1 MMRYLASTIGLAL
14 ILVLSLPTFSNAQAL
29 ERLTY
34 RDDLFGWEAVGR
46 LDLGSSGYC
55 TGVLI
60 APEQVLTAAHCVFDR
75 LGNPRPVHSLVFR
88 AGYRDG
94 KSIAERRVSHYAVMD
109 DYEPLAGM
117 TTRNVR
123 SDAALLELSRP
134 VPVSDANP
142 FAIYTGPAIG
152 NSVSVVSYGR
162 NRDDALSWQRSCGVL
177 GQGGGVISFDCDVT
191 FGSSG
196 APVFSRGQRRSRI
209 VSLVVGG
216 RREDGGRSIAFGME
230 LPAVVNQLKK
240 KLRSM
245 PGAGSGTAE
254 FRRERVGTGRGTS
267 GAKFEKAK

>member
-1 MMRYLASTIGLAL
+1 MQRLTSLIYVTLAS
-14 ILVLSLPTFSNAQAL
+14 ILLLPDLSKAQAL

-46 LDLGSSGYC
+46 LDLGSGGYC

-60 APEQVLTAAHCVFDR
+60 SPDQVLTAAHCVFDKN
-75 LGNPRPVHSLVFR
+75 GNPRPVTSLLFR

-94 KSIAERRVSHYAVMD
+94 KSIAERKVSHYAVMD
-109 DYEPLAGM
+109 GYDYFSGM
-117 TTRNVR
+117 TTQNVKN
-123 SDAALLELSRP
+123 DAALLELSRP
-134 VPVSDANP
+134 IPVSEANP

-162 NRDDALSWQRSCGVL
+162 DRDNALSWQRSCGVL
-177 GQGGGVISFDCDVT
+177 GQGGGLISFDCDVT

-196 APVFSRGQRRSRI
+196 APVFSRGQRRSQI

-216 RREDGGRSIAFGME
+216 RQEESGKTVAYGME
-230 LPAVVNQLKK
+230 LPAVVSQLKR
-240 KLRSM
+240 KLRSL

-254 FRRERVGTGRGTS
+254 FRRERVGTARRAS